1 MLAKL
6 TVAGVAGSMLLATV
20 AFAQTQTPAADAP
33 AATTDKA
40 GVKSESVY
48 VASGRMARLE
58 DGRPERLQRQE

>member
-40 GVKSESVY
+40 GVKSEMST
-48 VASGRMARLE
+48 SHQGELARLE